1 MKYAFVFLFSA
12 ASFMAGSLLQAQKV
26 SGPKLTYKEDFVDY
40 GEIEK
45 GAPRERVWKFKNEG
59 TEPLIIQNAV
69 GSCGCTV
76 PDPPKQPI
84 PPGGEG
90 VIRINYDT
98 ERVGPIAK
106 TVTVTTNEPEG
117 SNTHVIKVKGNVSAP
132 KTGEQ
137 K

>member
-1 MKYAFVFLFSA
+1 MKYAFVFLISA
-12 ASFMAGSLLQAQKV
+12 ASFAVGTSGKAQKV
-26 SGPKLTYKEDFVDY
+26 TGPKLTYKEDFVDY

-59 TEPLIIQNAV
+59 TEPLIIQSAV

-76 PDPPKQPI
+76 PDPPKHPI
-84 PPGGEG
+84 PPGGTGE
-90 VIRINYDT
+90 IRINYDT

-117 SNTHVIKVKGNVSAP
+117 SNTHVIKVKGNVIAP
-132 KTGEQ
+132 KTGDQ

>member
-1 MKYAFVFLFSA
+1 MKHLFVFLA
-12 ASFMAGSLLQAQKV
+12 ASFLLGSATTNAQKV
-26 SGPKLTYKEDFVDY
+26 TGPKLTYKEDFVDY

-59 TEPLIIQNAV
+59 TEPLVIQSAV

-76 PDPPKQPI
+76 PDPPKAPI

-90 VIRINYDT
+90 TIRINYDT

-106 TVTVTTNEPEG
+106 TITVTTNEPEG
-117 SNTHVIKVKGNVSAP
+117 SNTHVIKVKGNVVEK
-132 KTGEQ
+132 KTGES